1 MWLYKKDKTTGHFSK
16 LSKSFLAVLR
26 FLALFIL
33 SVFLLKPLVKSINN
47 EVEEPIVVLVQD
59 NSESLVLGKD
69 SNFIKTTYQDQLQ
82 LLESELKEGFEVR
95 TFKFGNQVSENLDSL
110 NFEEKST
117 DFSLLLDEL
126 FSKFSHRN
134 LGAVI
139 IASDGIYNKG
149 SNPAY
154 SFKKLQAPVYTIA
167 LGDTIDQKDFRI
179 VEVAH
184 NRLAYLGNDFPL
196 EIAIEG
202 KKCIGETTTMTIE
215 RQGNVIHR
223 ESFSPSQLNERKV
236 VPVLIEAK
244 KTGLQRYTVKLS
256 DVSGE
261 ITYSNNKQDV
271 FIDVLDSRQKI
282 LLLAASPHPD
292 LAAIRSSIES
302 NRNYEV
308 NSQLISEFNGRV
320 NDYSMVIFHQLPSF
334 VPAEQRTIESFV
346 DANVPSFFITG
357 AQTNFTAFNK
367 LETGY
372 NLTGYRDNVND
383 VSASFSKGFSLF
395 KVDDD
400 SRKMFAQL
408 PPLQVPFGEFE
419 SSPGLSNL
427 LLQRV
432 GSIETN
438 VPLLSFNK
446 RGTRKVGLLAGEGIW
461 RWRMVQYL
469 NSGSHEQF
477 NSFFS
482 KVVQFMANKDDKRQF
497 RVQGKSE
504 LLENQKILFNGEV
517 YNESYEPILDKE
529 ISMKITGSSDQEFDF
544 TFSPGL
550 NNYRLDVGRLPV
562 DNYSWT
568 AKVNIGGRTFV
579 ERGEFSVAPVQL
591 EMASITADHQM
602 LNLFAQQN
610 GGEMIYPSE
619 MNSLKNRIE
628 SNSEV
633 VSISYERKSLLD
645 LIELKYILFVLI
657 ILLSAEWLVR
667 KYHGSY

>member
-1 MWLYKKDKTTGHFSK
+1 
-16 LSKSFLAVLR
+16 
-26 FLALFIL
+26 
-33 SVFLLKPLVKSINN
+33 
-47 EVEEPIVVLVQD
+47 
-59 NSESLVLGKD
+59 
-69 SNFIKTTYQDQLQ
+69 
-82 LLESELKEGFEVR
+82 
-95 TFKFGNQVSENLDSL
+95 
-110 NFEEKST
+110 
-117 DFSLLLDEL
+117 
-126 FSKFSHRN
+126 
-134 LGAVI
+134 
-139 IASDGIYNKG
+139 
-149 SNPAY
+149 
-154 SFKKLQAPVYTIA
+154 
-167 LGDTIDQKDFRI
+167 
-179 VEVAH
+179 
-184 NRLAYLGNDFPL
+184 
-196 EIAIEG
+196 
-202 KKCIGETTTMTIE
+202 
-215 RQGNVIHR
+215 
-223 ESFSPSQLNERKV
+223 
-236 VPVLIEAK
+236 
-244 KTGLQRYTVKLS
+244 
-256 DVSGE
+256 
-261 ITYSNNKQDV
+261 
-271 FIDVLDSRQKI
+271 
-282 LLLAASPHPD
+282 
-292 LAAIRSSIES
+292 
-302 NRNYEV
+302 
-308 NSQLISEFNGRV
+308 
-320 NDYSMVIFHQLPSF
+320 
-334 VPAEQRTIESFV
+334 
-346 DANVPSFFITG
+346 
-357 AQTNFTAFNK
+357 
-367 LETGY
+367 
-372 NLTGYRDNVND
+372 
-383 VSASFSKGFSLF
+383 
-395 KVDDD
+395 
-400 SRKMFAQL
+400 MFAQL

-432 GSIETN
+432 GSIETD

-529 ISMKITGSSDQEFDF
+529 VSMKITGSSDQEFNF

-657 ILLSAEWLVR
+657 ILLSAEWLMR